1 MMVYEISQILCK
13 ITICCS
19 SFHQE
24 YKIRKHH
31 SKLSTSFDEYLF
43 LETLISM
50 FIRAS
55 FVEFKK
61 NSPSFAMPHSLAFV
75 ILAKFERKKMKE
87 TNTSLGGSSKWQL
100 FYKVG
105 IQWCVFA
112 WEFEVFW
119 IVKPQLEKKAILL
132 KAEAH

>member
-1 MMVYEISQILCK
+1 MVYEISQILCK

-19 SFHQE
+19 FFQQE
-24 YKIRKHH
+24 YKIRKHN

-61 NSPSFAMPHSLAFV
+61 NLPSFAMPHSLAFV
-75 ILAKFERKKMKE
+75 ILTKSERKKMKE

-119 IVKPQLEKKAILL
+119 IEKPQLEKKKLFC
-132 KAEAH
+132 